1 MKKRTND
8 QWANEERVKVTK
20 STGIANGTKKTKW
33 FNRTSENPN
42 LCLNRSQSAEDE
54 ELIDYTFYHF
64 NIESSK
70 YKLVT

>member
-1 MKKRTND
+1 MINGPTRK
-8 QWANEERVKVTK
+8 ELK
-20 STGIANGTKKTKW
+20 SQSQRASRMEQKKTKW

-54 ELIDYTFYHF
+54 ELVDYTFYHF
-64 NIESSK
+64 NIQSSK